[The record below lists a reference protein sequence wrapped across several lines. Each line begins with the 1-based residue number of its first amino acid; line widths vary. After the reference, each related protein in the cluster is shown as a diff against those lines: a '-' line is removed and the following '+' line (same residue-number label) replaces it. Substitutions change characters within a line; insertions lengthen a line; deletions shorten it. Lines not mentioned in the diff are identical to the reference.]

1 MPPHQ
6 NRLCAGID
14 IGTSKVAV
22 AICENKEGLINI
34 SALGV
39 APSHGLRK
47 GIIVD
52 QEEVVTSLSQ
62 AIEDAEKM
70 TGQTITD
77 AVIGIGGV
85 GIITS
90 LSKGI
95 VPITTPDCISEEDIQ
110 RVIDSARSVA
120 LPPNFEII
128 HIYPIKF
135 IIDRQEEVQDPLGM
149 KGMRLEV
156 EVMAVGA
163 PTSNVRKISQIIS
176 QLGIN
181 PLAMVVNPIAASKAV
196 LDKKQKE
203 IGVMLLDIGAAT
215 SSIAIYEE
223 SDLIHTTI
231 LPVGSS
237 HLTNDIAIGLKTT
250 IDIAEKIKRQHLS
263 LDNKKIKAT
272 DKLDLSTIETGEDG
286 KVSKKQLAEVA
297 EARLKEL
304 FTMIKDEIKKHKPDA
319 LLPGGIVLTGGG
331 SKLDGLVTI
340 VKEYMNLPAKEGD
353 LTMDIGGTI
362 DKLGDPRYSTS
373 IGLALYGL
381 EIPTQEGSSGK
392 FSVAGIKNNSIGGL
406 WTKVRKVFKQFSP

>member
-14 IGTSKVAV
+14 IGTSKIAVAV
-22 AICENKEGLINI
+22 CENKEGLINI
-34 SALGV
+34 AALGV

-52 QEEVVTSLSQ
+52 PEEVVTSLSQ

-70 TGQTITD
+70 AGQQITD
-77 AVIGIGGV
+77 AVIGVGGV
-85 GIITS
+85 GIVTS
-90 LSKGI
+90 ISKGI
-95 VPITTPDCISEEDIQ
+95 IPVASPEGITEEDVQ

-135 IIDRQEEVQDPLGM
+135 VIDRQEEVKDPIGM

-163 PTSNVRKISQIIS
+163 PTANVRKISQIIS

-215 SSIAIYEE
+215 SSIAIFEE
-223 SDLIHTTI
+223 SDLIHTNI
-231 LPVGSS
+231 LPIGST

-250 IDIAEKIKRQHLS
+250 IEIAEKIKRQHLS
-263 LDNKKIKAT
+263 LDKKIKAT
-272 DKLDLSTIETGEDG
+272 DKLDLSAIESGEEG
-286 KVSKKQLAEVA
+286 KVSKKQLADVA

-304 FTMIKDEIKKHKPDA
+304 FSMIKDEIKKHKPDA

-331 SKLDGLVTI
+331 SKMDGLVAI
-340 VKEYMNLPAKEGD
+340 VKEYMNLPAKDGD

-392 FSVAGIKNNSIGGL
+392 FSVGIKNNSIGGL
-406 WTKVRKVFKQFSP
+406 WSKVRKVFKQFSP